1 MPVVTDRPLILRLP
15 ALEGPSYTPAMTSN
29 APAPGFRSIGQ
40 ATARTVALRAAQR
53 QRLGRTFLVQGPTGA
68 GKGAFVED
76 LLALL
81 LCTDVD
87 RAARPCNACAGCRS
101 ARSRSH
107 PDLVIGSP
115 EIWRETRS
123 AGE

>member
-1 MPVVTDRPLILRLP
+1 MI
-15 ALEGPSYTPAMTSN
+15 STPAE
-29 APAPGFRSIGQ
+29 PGFLSIGQ
-40 ATARTVALRAAQR
+40 SAARAVALLASQR
-53 QRLGRTFLVQGPTGA
+53 QRLGRTFLVFGPAGA

-81 LCTDVD
+81 LCTDAD
-87 RAARPCNACAGCRS
+87 RSTRPCNACAGCRS

-115 EIWRETRS
+115 GVGRETLS
-123 AGE
+123 AGESLVAAARRWLGSTAGAP